1 MGKIKL
7 ETDRLEDEEA
17 GGTSA
22 RFRRTKGK
30 GEGVSEELYQN
41 IRSRILSGEIPPT
54 VAILKKVA
62 KGTNQAY
69 LVIDRLQ
76 SERVVRQ
83 AKNGRYQV
91 V

>member
-1 MGKIKL
+1 MGKDSI
-7 ETDRLEDEEA
+7 DSRSVRAEEESP
-17 GGTSA
+17 TPE

-30 GEGVSEELYQN
+30 GRGVSEELYQS
-41 IRSRILSGEIPPT
+41 IRAQILAGELYPT
-54 VAILKKVA
+54 VAVLKKVA
-62 KGTNQAY
+62 RGTSQAY
-69 LVIDRLQ
+69 SVIDRLQ